1 MTRGF
6 MNDRP
11 DLTNE
16 DRAVRAVPAL
26 KQYMDADFDEP
37 TNITDLLAD
46 LMHYAAHQDIDFDRC
61 LETAEIHFHAEK
73 DDEEY

>member
-1 MTRGF
+1 

-16 DRAVRAVPAL
+16 DRAVRAVTAL
-26 KQYMDADFDEP
+26 KQYMDEDFDEP

-46 LMHYAAHQDIDFDRC
+46 LMHFAAQQDIDFDRC
-61 LETAEIHFHAEK
+61 LETAEIHFNAEK
-73 DDEEY
+73 DDEKY